1 MENQHQVTLPILGMT
16 CANCVASVEKSL
28 AKTQGVHEAQVNLSS
43 ERATVRFDPD
53 KATVADLVK
62 HIQDAGYDVAIG
74 DAALQ
79 LEGSIDPND
88 ALSLEKLLNQI
99 EGVIYTQVNP
109 TNAKLTVRYVP
120 TILSQNELRKAVRKN
135 GYKLVELSGENA
147 EDPEAAARANE
158 IAHQRKLLNLG
169 LIFTVPLF
177 LLSMGH
183 DFGLLPTML
192 AHTPWLPWLLFALAT
207 PVQFIVGRSFY
218 INAWKSV
225 KNGSANM
232 DLLVA
237 LGTSVAYFYSIL
249 VLVKVFPGHT
259 YFETSATII
268 TLVRLGKYLEAKAK
282 GGASEAIRKLLFLRP
297 KKATIIRDGLEIE
310 INADEVE
317 VGDVL
322 VVRPGEKIPVD
333 GIVAQGESSVDE
345 SMLTGESLPVHK
357 EVGTAVYGAT
367 LNKDGR
373 LVVTANKIG
382 KDTVLS
388 QIIQLVENAQA
399 SKAPIQNL
407 ADKISAVFVPI
418 VIVIALI
425 TFLIWFFLVPIA
437 ANSDLTPLARAIIN
451 MVAVLVI
458 ACPCA
463 MGLATPTAVMVGT
476 GRGAELGILVKD
488 SASLEEAGS
497 LDTILLDKTGTLTK
511 GEPTLTDLV
520 SLDPAYSEEK
530 LLQIVS
536 SVESASEH
544 PLAQAIVAEANR
556 RNIQLLPMESFR
568 AIAGKGARAKVDD
581 KSVFIGSQRLL
592 EGQEIDLS
600 QASETAEKLQAQGK
614 TIVYA
619 AVEDQLIGLFGIT
632 DTLKEQSAEA
642 VRELLKL
649 NLKVGMLTGD
659 NAASAAQIAKVA
671 GIDLVFANLLPKDK
685 IAKITELQAQN
696 KKVAMVGDGINDA
709 PALTQ
714 ANVGIAIGT
723 GTDVA
728 IASAPIVLISGN
740 LMAVPTA
747 IRLSRRTLRTIK
759 ENLFWA
765 FFYNVLLIPLAAFGK
780 LNPILAAGAMSFSS
794 IFVVTNSM
802 RLKKFK

>member
-802 RLKKFK
+802 RL